1 LLPSQ
6 YTSKSS
12 LDDAINFAKQLNI
25 EILDIPIE
33 NIANIK
39 LKREYQLD
47 KPKGVNGRSSNND
60 LIKKVLNWNY
70 NYSLND
76 GIEKTYHWINQ
87 LYQNKNNN
95 NFIKFTKK

>member
-1 LLPSQ
+1 L
-6 YTSKSS
+6 
-12 LDDAINFAKQLNI
+12 I
-25 EILDIPIE
+25 DIIE

-70 NYSLND
+70 NYSLKD
-76 GIEKTYHWINQ
+76 GIERTYDWINQ